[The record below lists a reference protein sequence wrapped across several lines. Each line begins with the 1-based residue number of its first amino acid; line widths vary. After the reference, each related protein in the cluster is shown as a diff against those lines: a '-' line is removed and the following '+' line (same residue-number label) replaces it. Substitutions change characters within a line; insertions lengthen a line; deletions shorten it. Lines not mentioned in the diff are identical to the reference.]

1 VGALAGGRDVTIAGD
16 TIGWLTTASNWT
28 GGDGIIHRSVEHA
41 DYSLKAMAIA
51 LVIALPIGLV
61 TGHLRRFGFI
71 VLNASGAARAI
82 PTLGLFVVIYHW
94 RPVTQWPLLV
104 CLVVIAVP
112 PILANTYAGLVSV
125 DPAARDAAIGMG
137 MTSWRVLRDVELP
150 LASPLVLTGIRS
162 AAGQVIATATIAR
175 YGGLGG
181 LGAFVLDGY
190 KLRDYASV
198 YGGAV
203 VICGFVL
210 AVEAAFALVQR
221 LLTSPGLR
229 STSTIAEPNVRVA
242 IERVLDPAVN

>member
-1 VGALAGGRDVTIAGD
+1 MTIIAD

-28 GGDGIIHRSVEHA
+28 GDEGIIHRTVEHA
-41 DYSLKAMAIA
+41 IYSAEAMAIA

-61 TGHLRRFGFI
+61 TGHLRRFGFL
-71 VLNASGAARAI
+71 VLSTSGAARAI
-82 PTLGLFVVIYHW
+82 PTLGLFVIVYHW
-94 RPVTQWPLLV
+94 RPVSLWPLLV

-125 DPAARDAAIGMG
+125 DEAGRDAAAGMG
-137 MTSWRVLRDVELP
+137 MTSGQVLRRVELP
-150 LASPLVLTGIRS
+150 LAAPLILTGIRS

-181 LGAFVLDGY
+181 LGAFVIDGY

-203 VICGFVL
+203 LICVFVL
-210 AVEAAFALVQR
+210 TVEGAFAALQR
-221 LLTSPGLR
+221 GLTSPGVR
-229 STSTIAEPNVRVA
+229 ETSTIAEPEVRAA
-242 IERVLDPAVN
+242 IEQAVLEPAVN

>member
-1 VGALAGGRDVTIAGD
+1 MTIVAD
-16 TIGWLTTASNWT
+16 TFGWLTTASNWT
-28 GGDGIIHRSVEHA
+28 GGDGIIHRSAEHA
-41 DYSLKAMAIA
+41 GYSVEAMAIA

-61 TGHLRRFGFI
+61 AGHLHRFGFL

-82 PTLGLFVVIYHW
+82 PTLGLFVVVYHW
-94 RPVTQWPLLV
+94 RPVSEWPLMV

-125 DPAARDAAIGMG
+125 DPAARDAAVGMG
-137 MTSWRVLRDVELP
+137 MTSTRVLRRVELP
-150 LASPLVLTGIRS
+150 LAAPLVMTGIRS

-190 KLRDYASV
+190 KLRDYPGV

-203 VICGFVL
+203 VICVFVL
-210 AVEAAFALVQR
+210 VVDGAFALVQR

-229 STSTIAEPNVRVA
+229 SNASTIAELNIRVA
-242 IERVLDPAVN
+242 VEQIALDTAVT

>member
-1 VGALAGGRDVTIAGD
+1 MTIAGD
-16 TIGWLTTASNWT
+16 TYGWLTTASNWT
-28 GGDGIIHRSVEHA
+28 GGEGIIHRSAEHA
-41 DYSLKAMAIA
+41 GYSVKAMAIA

-61 TGHLRRFGFI
+61 TGHLHRFGFL
-71 VLNASGAARAI
+71 VLNTSGAARAI

-94 RPVTQWPLLV
+94 RPVTEWPLLV

-125 DPAARDAAIGMG
+125 DSAGRDAAFGMG
-137 MTSWRVLRDVELP
+137 MTSWQVLRRVELP
-150 LASPLVLTGIRS
+150 LAAPLVLTGIRS

-210 AVEAAFALVQR
+210 IVEGGFAIVQR
-221 LLTSPGLR
+221 VLTSPGLR
-229 STSTIAEPNVRVA
+229 STSTIAEPAVRAA
-242 IERVLDPAVN
+242 IERTVLDPAVN